1 MVEGAAA
8 MAVVELTEPQWDG
21 SKLAFTATPVGDIP
35 VAATDV
41 SLFVDQFPTTVNDQI
56 TD

>member
-1 MVEGAAA
+1 